1 MYMTQSLKLNALARS
16 LTLQVAKVAVKI
28 LQKSCSK
35 KKLFPSSS
43 SLVAS
48 RLLHTKSNIYR
59 VKRFTCHFIVVLAEE
74 TLYSHASI

>member
-1 MYMTQSLKLNALARS
+1 MLRIAFS
-16 LTLQVAKVAVKI
+16 
-28 LQKSCSK
+28 
-35 KKLFPSSS
+35 SSS

-74 TLYSHASI
+74 TLYSHASIWYVCVSVREMFGI